1 MKYTECANG
10 HVYDSDQYAV
20 CPYCNNVR
28 TEIRFGPGDGGK
40 TVAPSGYGVPDPGRT
55 VSPGGGNGSI
65 PTAGGNPNGQE
76 NGERIMPVLP
86 VEDSGKTVA
95 PDAYRKREERSNKTV
110 AVFKQRYGLDPVV
123 GWLVCIEGPDK
134 GADYRLLARINTIGR
149 SESNNVCIKG
159 DQTISGHAHAKIAYD
174 ARHNNYQLLPGEGSN
189 INYLND
195 QPVYTPVPLKAYDQL
210 DLGESRF
217 LFIPLCGERFQWAG
231 KANTQE

>member
-40 TVAPSGYGVPDPGRT
+40 TVAPSGYGVPD
-55 VSPGGGNGSI
+55 
-65 PTAGGNPNGQE
+65 
-76 NGERIMPVLP
+76 
-86 VEDSGKTVA
+86 SGKTVA

-123 GWLVCIEGPDK
+123 GWLVCIESPDK

-149 SESNNVCIKG
+149 SESNDVCIKG

-189 INYLND
+189 LNYLND